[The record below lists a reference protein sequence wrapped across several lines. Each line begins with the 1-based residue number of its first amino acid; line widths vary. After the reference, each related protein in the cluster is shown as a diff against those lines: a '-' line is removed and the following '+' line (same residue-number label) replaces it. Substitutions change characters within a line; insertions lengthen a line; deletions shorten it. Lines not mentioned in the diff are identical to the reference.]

1 MKFEWLHY
9 LYSSSLLWKLYWQ
22 PVPLCLLPAPNLG
35 LQFYPLRGRLLAF
48 SYSSPTPSKVLLQKV
63 TAKMTKCLYPTQLP
77 MIGHKF
83 SPGTTGQEYWDSD
96 CPHPWDRGPMP
107 GRIRMRLGSGSLLSL
122 PSHMAELTPRKEN
135 PCPQHLCSDIGFLQG
150 EKACLQ
156 DKKLY
161 SSACGKSR
169 KLTPCLESY

>member
-1 MKFEWLHY
+1 MASLPVFQLFVMETL
-9 LYSSSLLWKLYWQ
+9 LVACSTLPPPSSQ
-22 PVPLCLLPAPNLG
+22 PGATVLSSEGQTAGILI
-35 LQFYPLRGRLLAF
+35 LQSHTIQGSA
-48 SYSSPTPSKVLLQKV
+48 SKV

-150 EKACLQ
+150 EKACL
-156 DKKLY
+156 
-161 SSACGKSR
+161 
-169 KLTPCLESY
+169 